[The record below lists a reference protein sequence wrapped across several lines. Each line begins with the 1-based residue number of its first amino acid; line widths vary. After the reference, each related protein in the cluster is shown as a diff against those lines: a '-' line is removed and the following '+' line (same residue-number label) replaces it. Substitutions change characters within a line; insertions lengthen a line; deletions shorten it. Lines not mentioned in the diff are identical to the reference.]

1 MGEGNRGANAL
12 VGLTAVGSALIGV
25 VSFVAAFFPMLS
37 GDFVGAGLIL
47 IASALSF
54 GLLAIAIFG
63 R

>member
-12 VGLTAVGSALIGV
+12 VGLTAVGSAFIGV